1 MKSFELVVASQL
13 VTTIYSVH
21 GSYLSIL
28 VNPIYTNAQ
37 IYENLT
43 KSINKIL
50 HRDCLVFG
58 SGENLANPMPYQV
71 KTLDDGVHVSFSN
84 KVKLCLWKINIILYI
99 YISVSCHSRGSH
111 TLQFIA
117 TPHPTIIHHHTTPYN
132 LDICCNFIP
141 FMVHPHQ
148 PCWIN
153 YHIQDIH
160 INHVG

>member
-13 VTTIYSVH
+13 VTTIYTVH

-37 IYENLT
+37 IYENLP
-43 KSINKIL
+43 KIINKIL
-50 HRDCLVFG
+50 YRDCLVFG

-99 YISVSCHSRGSH
+99 YISVSCHSRGKQVIATPYNSSPHH
-111 TLQFIA
+111 TLQ
-117 TPHPTIIHHHTTPYN
+117 
-132 LDICCNFIP
+132 
-141 FMVHPHQ
+141 
-148 PCWIN
+148 
-153 YHIQDIH
+153 
-160 INHVG
+160 

>member
-13 VTTIYSVH
+13 VTTIYTVH

-37 IYENLT
+37 IYENLP
-43 KSINKIL
+43 KIINKIL
-50 HRDCLVFG
+50 YRDCLVFG

-99 YISVSCHSRGSH
+99 YITYRVTRVEKNSSPPPYK
-111 TLQFIA
+111 FIA
-117 TPHPTIIHHHTTPYN
+117 TSTMLDKLSHTG
-132 LDICCNFIP
+132 
-141 FMVHPHQ
+141 HPHQ
-148 PCWIN
+148 SCWIN
-153 YHIQDIH
+153 YHIHDIH
-160 INHVG
+160 INHAG